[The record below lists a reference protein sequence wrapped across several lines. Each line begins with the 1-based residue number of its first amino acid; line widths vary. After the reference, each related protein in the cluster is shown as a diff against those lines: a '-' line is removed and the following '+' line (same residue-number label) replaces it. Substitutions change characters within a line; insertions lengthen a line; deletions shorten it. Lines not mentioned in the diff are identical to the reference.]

1 MSSLS
6 NFLDFGI
13 GNAIFVG
20 EYKNIITIMN
30 PHQSNSIS
38 TIWINDHLL
47 EPDLFAL
54 VVNASHQ
61 DFPEVVA
68 TSKNQ
73 DELIRQAALYD
84 FPIYCSCAIY
94 NYDREKL
101 WDANLPST
109 L

>member
-1 MSSLS
+1 MNDTKNVSLS
-6 NFLDFGI
+6 D
-13 GNAIFVG
+13 
-20 EYKNIITIMN
+20 
-30 PHQSNSIS
+30 
-38 TIWINDHLL
+38 IWINDHLL

-54 VVNASHQ
+54 VVNAPHQ

-68 TSKNQ
+68 ASKDQ
-73 DELIRQAALYD
+73 DELIKQAALYE